1 MFIIAPILTSWK
13 SFFMRSL
20 SIKHRLI
27 LNTAVL
33 VVGLLIILGLN
44 QYQASQQTELGEAQ
58 RLNERLV
65 ADMLMLRRNEKDFLM
80 RAETRYLAT
89 FDSNV
94 STLQTHLQQLAD
106 ILEAQ
111 QIDRSHLESFRRNIR
126 QYQQGFSKV
135 VAATE
140 TLGLTNEDGR
150 TAELLQSANRL
161 DTAASAEARVAIMQL
176 HALRTSFIVNP
187 DPAIRAEFEQQAD
200 ALNSQL
206 SSSAQPLL
214 TNYQQAFAR
223 YARQRELLGVDER
236 SGLMGEMRAAVHQTE
251 VNLEEL
257 SEVVEQALASST
269 QNLSRMILLV
279 FALVLGLVVLF
290 NLLISRSIIRP
301 ILSMQSIIQQIAV
314 NKDLSIR
321 LDTAGN
327 DEVSSVAV
335 SFNQMMK
342 DFERVIGNM
351 ATASNQ
357 LAAASQELSTVSD
370 EVSGIAHNQEEQT
383 AMIATAIT
391 EMAAAIQEVA
401 GNALA
406 ASEAA
411 DKGATEANAGQQS
424 ITRNIDSMEQLQ
436 GAVTGTSERLQIL
449 NERTHEISKVVN
461 VIQDI
466 AEQTNLLALNAAI
479 EAARA
484 GEQGR
489 GFAVVADEVRTLAAN
504 TKASTQTI
512 HETTERLLRGAREA
526 MEAMQVSA
534 DQASESGNLA
544 AQAGDS
550 FARVYDS
557 IQQVTEMGIQIS
569 TATEEQSSVAHDITE
584 NVNKVADSVR
594 QVVTGAHQ
602 CASSSQELARLA
614 ADLQDEVAQFK
625 VS

>member
-1 MFIIAPILTSWK
+1 
-13 SFFMRSL
+13 MRSL

-27 LNTAVL
+27 LNTAIL

-135 VAATE
+135 VTATE
-140 TLGLTNEDGR
+140 TLGLTDEDGR

-161 DTAASAEARVAIMQL
+161 DNAASAEARVAIMQL
-176 HALRTSFIVNP
+176 HALRTSFIANP
-187 DPAIRAEFEQQAD
+187 DPALRAEFEQQAN

-214 TNYQQAFAR
+214 TRYQQAFAR
-223 YARQRELLGVDER
+223 YASQRELLGVDER

-301 ILSMQSIIQQIAV
+301 ILSMQSVIQQIAV

-321 LDTAGN
+321 LDTEGN

-335 SFNQMMK
+335 SFNQMMT

-351 ATASNQ
+351 ATAANQ

-370 EVSGIAHNQEEQT
+370 EVSGIAHHQEEQT

-436 GAVTGTSERLQIL
+436 GAVTGTSERLQVL

-544 AQAGDS
+544 AQAGNS

>member
-1 MFIIAPILTSWK
+1 
-13 SFFMRSL
+13 MRSL